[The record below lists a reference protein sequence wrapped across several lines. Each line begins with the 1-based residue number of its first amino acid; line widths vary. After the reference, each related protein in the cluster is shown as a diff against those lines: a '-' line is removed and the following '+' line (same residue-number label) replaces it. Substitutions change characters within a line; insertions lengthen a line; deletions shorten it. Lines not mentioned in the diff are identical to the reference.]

1 MAASLAIVKLLSEEA
16 FVSEAFR
23 DGSHQ
28 AEYFLPD
35 LSDAEPKETSYAYYH
50 IPRLPT
56 LKKGLLLICAEWQRI
71 GDECENEEDAIL
83 RKSRMPTISPPAM
96 RNLGGDLELGQ
107 QIAVAKTLGG
117 KNSYSLPRGGILSL
131 IKMKPILDYC
141 AVNIIPVPE
150 TFSLGC
156 PLDFRT
162 VKMEKFG

>member
-35 LSDAEPKETSYAYYH
+35 LSDAEPKEASYAYYH

-83 RKSRMPTISPPAM
+83 RKSRMPTISPPA
-96 RNLGGDLELGQ
+96 R
-107 QIAVAKTLGG
+107 VSK
-117 KNSYSLPRGGILSL
+117 K
-131 IKMKPILDYC
+131 
-141 AVNIIPVPE
+141 V
-150 TFSLGC
+150 
-156 PLDFRT
+156 
-162 VKMEKFG
+162 